1 MPKPANLEQTLDA
14 MKAAQASA
22 MQNTD
27 LTKSFTQPGSATT
40 GIQAYDLEG
49 PSKKFYPVQT
59 PLRNSIPRVTGGYAI
74 QANWKVITN
83 INVQNQ
89 RAGVGEGQRGGKI
102 QHQVEDYFASFRGFG
117 LENDVTFEANY
128 ASKNY
133 EDVKALAVAQTLEAT
148 MIQEERLIL
157 GGNTSLAMGQTP
169 TPVLAA
175 VANGGTLTAATKSV
189 ICIALGLQA
198 YLDVV
203 GMNNGGIGQI
213 FDAAFAQVPGQIVRT
228 NADGSTSTF
237 GGGSARKS
245 AAATV
250 TVVNGGSITATVTP
264 VNGAVGYAW
273 YMGPAG
279 SERLITV
286 TAINSVIIKDE
297 PQGGAQLAS
306 TIADQ
311 DNSTSGYDFDGLLIQ
326 ALKPNSK
333 AYVKYMPTGTAGVG
347 TKLSSDGAG
356 GVVEINEALYAFYTR
371 YRLSPDVIYVSAQE
385 LQDISTLIV
394 GNNGAPLLQLTVDVN
409 DPSSIV
415 AGKVVGSYLNKITN
429 TKVEIK
435 VHPNMPTGTI
445 FFFTRKLPYQ
455 LANVANTVQMKMR
468 QDYYQIEWPLRT
480 RKYEYGVYADGVL
493 QHYAPFSMGVIT
505 NIARQ

>member
-1 MPKPANLEQTLDA
+1 MPQANLEQTLDA
-14 MKAAQASA
+14 MKSARASA
-22 MQNTD
+22 MENQF
-27 LTKSFTQPGSATT
+27 LAKSFTQPGSATT
-40 GIQAYDLEG
+40 GLQAYNLEA
-49 PSKKFYPVQT
+49 PSKKFIPVQT
-59 PLRNSIPRVTGGYAI
+59 PLRNSISRVTGGFAI

-102 QHQVEDYFASFRGFG
+102 QHETSEYFAAFRGWG
-117 LENDVTFEANY
+117 LENDVTFEADY
-128 ASKNY
+128 AAKNF
-133 EDVKALAVAQTLEAT
+133 EDVKALAVSQTLEAT

-157 GGNTSLAMGQTP
+157 GGNTSLALGQTATP
-169 TPVLAA
+169 TLAA
-175 VANGGTLTAATKSV
+175 VGNGGTLTAGTKSV

-203 GMNNGGIGQI
+203 GMNNGGIGQT
-213 FDAAFAQVPGQIVRT
+213 FDPMYSQVPGQITRT
-228 NADGSTSTF
+228 NADGSTSSF

-250 TVVNGGSITATVTP
+250 TVTEGGSITATVSPTT
-264 VNGAVGYAW
+264 GAVGYAW
-273 YMGPAG
+273 YMGAAG
-279 SERLITV
+279 SEKLISV
-286 TAINSVIIKDE
+286 TAINSLIIKAE
-297 PQGGAQLAS
+297 PQVNAQLAS
-306 TIADQ
+306 TITDQ
-311 DNSTSGYDFDGLLIQ
+311 DNSTSAYDFDGLLIQ
-326 ALKPNSK
+326 AFKPNSK
-333 AYVKYMPTGTAGVG
+333 AYIKVMPTGSAGVG
-347 TKLSSDGAG
+347 TKLTSDNAG

-385 LQDISTLIV
+385 LQDITALIV

-429 TKVEIK
+429 QKVDIR

-455 LANVANTVQMKMR
+455 LSNVTDAVRMHMR